1 MTHKVQLGHKKSG
14 VIRDI
19 FSNQELVDVV
29 NLMSRLHSNDSEE
42 KSNRFKPIGIGHVLY
57 SWFEK
62 KMLNKILNNFE
73 DEEHIKMT
81 FASYTNEKEPFK
93 IHSDYYHKRSDEPCI
108 AILLPLS
115 VDHGEGDIGKSAT
128 IVFDQTDTYFDKDLD
143 PTAKKYLHK
152 WKDTHTTVKENN
164 ASSIHTDY
172 LSHCDKD
179 ELEYLTVQNIVKW
192 KRGDAIWWD
201 EKYLHSSNNF
211 KANNIDNKQFIIIHT
226 HKI

>member
-1 MTHKVQLGHKKSG
+1 MSSLNKVLIIGNLGKEPEIRATQDGREIANLTVATSESWNDKNSG
-14 VIRDI
+14 EKREKVEWHRVVI
-19 FSNQELVDVV
+19 FSPALVG
-29 NLMSRLHSNDSEE
+29 L
-42 KSNRFKPIGIGHVLY
+42 
-57 SWFEK
+57 
-62 KMLNKILNNFE
+62 
-73 DEEHIKMT
+73 
-81 FASYTNEKEPFK
+81 
-93 IHSDYYHKRSDEPCI
+93 
-108 AILLPLS
+108 
-115 VDHGEGDIGKSAT
+115 
-128 IVFDQTDTYFDKDLD
+128 
-143 PTAKKYLHK
+143 AKKYLHK

-179 ELEYLTVQNIVKW
+179 ELKYLTVQNILKW